1 MANNR
6 MKARQHIQSV
16 LLHTSWTQQELAD
29 ELGCGKNTIKAWLDN
44 GAPRYALLAM
54 ERLCPQAFV

>member
-6 MKARQHIQSV
+6 MKAERHIQKV
-16 LLHTSWTQQELAD
+16 LSCHGWTQQELAG

-54 ERLCPQAFV
+54 ERLCPQAFT